1 MCFSFSVF
9 HSFASIS
16 FCVLCTGA
24 RGREGVRELK
34 CCLFYCHFPL
44 YPAAAI
50 YSSFY
55 TEINGQWTDFI
66 RNNRVSY
73 IVQWNGFPFFSLFLY
88 SFPFLQFQCVHS
100 CEHTHTSEQL
110 RTQVAMSDSK
120 RTGSFLRKIVI
131 EMHFYFSRSNNNIL
145 TSCFWHKDVHDTL

>member
-1 MCFSFSVF
+1 MCLFFQCVFTLLLSFHFV
-9 HSFASIS
+9 HFA
-16 FCVLCTGA
+16 LE
-24 RGREGVRELK
+24 RESERRRSGSERELK

-73 IVQWNGFPFFSLFLY
+73 IVQWLYLFFSHS
-88 SFPFLQFQCVHS
+88 SFPLLQSQCVRS
-100 CEHTHTSEQL
+100 CERTHTHTLASNCVPRLRCLRASQL
-110 RTQVAMSDSK
+110 VR
-120 RTGSFLRKIVI
+120 
-131 EMHFYFSRSNNNIL
+131 FSVKS
-145 TSCFWHKDVHDTL
+145 